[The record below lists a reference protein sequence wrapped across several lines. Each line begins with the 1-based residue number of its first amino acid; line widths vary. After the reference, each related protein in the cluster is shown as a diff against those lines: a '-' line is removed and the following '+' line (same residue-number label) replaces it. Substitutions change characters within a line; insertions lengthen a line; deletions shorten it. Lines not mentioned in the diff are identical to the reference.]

1 MKQKLSLAT
10 IVLACAFMFLA
21 FTSRPFA
28 YSLSSVDMTGKTK
41 TKLEQSQAL
50 LQTKGKASSTSSTYN
65 ISNAKSAIRLKI
77 SETVFR
83 SSSDKNTLTM
93 NPGDYISLYKLTT
106 GKTNRSFT
114 MNTDGSA
121 NAALLPLTFSAEDY
135 GFYKVSPSNELI
147 AGEYAFIDKS
157 TLSTDGKLT
166 VWTFGI
172 D

>member
-41 TKLEQSQAL
+41 SKLEQSQAL
-50 LQTKGKASSTSSTYN
+50 LQTKGKVSSTSSTYN

-83 SSSDKNTLTM
+83 STSDKNTLTM
-93 NPGDYISLYKLTT
+93 NPADYISLYKLTV
-106 GKTNRSFT
+106 GKSNRSFT
-114 MNTDGSA
+114 INTDGNT
-121 NAALLPLTFSAEDY
+121 NAALISLVFSQEEY
-135 GFYKVSPSNELI
+135 GVNRVGPANGLI

-157 TLSTDGKLT
+157 TLTTDGKIT